1 MILTPQQ
8 QAELENRNASIV
20 ERFCA
25 LSEQQPLA
33 TATKIISY
41 LSKEYDLTPQAI
53 GKIIRDNGISTTS
66 TPLNQIK
73 LIPKNNQL

>member
-1 MILTPQQ
+1 MILTEQQ
-8 QAELENRNASIV
+8 QNEMKERNASIV
-20 ERFCA
+20 ERFCT

-66 TPLNQIK
+66 TPLNKIK

>member
-1 MILTPQQ
+1 MILTEQQ
-8 QAELENRNASIV
+8 QNEMKERNASIV

-73 LIPKNNQL
+73 LIPKNNQS